1 MGITLDLRSAQAAD
15 VHVGRLPLAELLT
28 VLHILAEPDHHPEA
42 QRWTRRLL
50 DAHLDEALRDE
61 MSALSPLWARLRCR
75 LLFPLAA
82 PLDGS
87 FEDELGHLEKLSLE
101 EFVGLCAQGALG
113 FLEDVPPARMLLHD
127 PVAAQAYVTQCE
139 RRSFRRGALAYD
151 LVTSPERVRARL
163 IGFLRECS
171 AAFFASEWR
180 LLHDRLEPAVA
191 QLRTDVR
198 RRDLAEVLAG
208 LSPTA
213 VVSKDGAKV
222 RYDKLAIADIP
233 VGPRPLFIVPSVHG
247 WPHLTVKDEEPFPIV
262 VQFAALA
269 GRAAEQLTLRQ
280 LHERLSVLASPG
292 RMELCRHLLGEPIT
306 TSELAQ
312 RLGLADTQVSRSIR
326 QLREAGLIESE
337 REGRYV
343 YHRLATSTLLR
354 LGQDALA
361 TIMR

>member
-1 MGITLDLRSAQAAD
+1 MGITLDLRNARAAD
-15 VHVGRLPLAELLT
+15 IHVGRSPLAELMT

-42 QRWTRRLL
+42 QRWARKLL
-50 DAHLDEALRDE
+50 GADLDEALTDE

-75 LLFPLAA
+75 LLMPLAA
-82 PLDGS
+82 PLDRS
-87 FEDELGHLEKLSLE
+87 FEDELGHLEELPVE
-101 EFVGLCAQGALG
+101 EFLGLCSQGVLG
-113 FLEDVPPARMLLHD
+113 FLEAVPPARSLVDD
-127 PVAAQAYVTQCE
+127 PAAAQAYVRQCE

-151 LVTSPERVRARL
+151 LVTSPEGVRSRL
-163 IGFLRECS
+163 IGFLRDCGG
-171 AAFFASEWR
+171 AFFRSEWR
-180 LLHDRLEPAVA
+180 VLHDRLEPAVA
-191 QLRTDVR
+191 RLRSDVQR
-198 RRDLAEVLAG
+198 REPVDVLAG

-213 VVSKDGAKV
+213 VVSPDRGRV
-222 RYDKLAIADIP
+222 RYDKLAIADIR
-233 VGPRPLFIVPSVHG
+233 VGPRPLFLVPSVHG

-262 VQFAALA
+262 VQFAALE
-269 GRAAEQLTLRQ
+269 GRTDQLALRQ
-280 LHERLSVLASPG
+280 LHDRLIALASPG

-337 REGRYV
+337 REGKYI
-343 YHRLATSTLLR
+343 YHRLATGTLLR